1 MLVDRVSWLQLSVDV
16 QQAQLDAVTSILD
29 SAGALS
35 VTLLDA
41 LDELLI
47 EPVPGSS
54 PMWKKVRVVALF
66 PEGTDTLPL
75 QQMIRDGFPDRQI
88 DMRVESLADRDWSST
103 WRDTFNPM
111 CFGTRLWVCPTNADC
126 PAQDAVVVRLDPG
139 AAFGTGT
146 HATTALCLEWLDRHP
161 PVGQTVVDYG
171 CGSGILAIAA
181 SKLGAAQVVAVDI
194 DLHAVDTTRD
204 NAGANEITGHFTACL
219 PDEFSCPPAHLLI
232 ANILANPLQELAAQ
246 LCSYLLPGG
255 RILLTG
261 ILEHQASAVQ
271 EAYQPWI
278 DFEVPVQR
286 ANGCCCRARSVL
298 RAPEL
303 LFIPGEKIL
312 ATESTEEH
320 GKIKHYRSGKTD
332 NNLQHGSPANRCF
345 VFVQSGHHLAQYGT
359 RFFPCSSV
367 GSVAIIKGS
376 DQARPGCAVCH
387 SNLRIY

>member
-1 MLVDRVSWLQLSVDV
+1 MTSV
-16 QQAQLDAVTSILD
+16 LD

-54 PMWKKVRVVALF
+54 PMWKKVRVIALF
-66 PEGTDTLPL
+66 PAGTDTLPL
-75 QQMIRDGFPDRQI
+75 QQMIREGFPGADV
-88 DMRVESLADRDWSST
+88 DMRVEPLADRDWSST

-161 PVGQTVVDYG
+161 PSGQIVIDYG

-194 DLHAVDTTRD
+194 DLHAVNAARD
-204 NAGANEITGHFTACL
+204 NAGVNAITGHFTACL
-219 PDEFSCPPAHLLI
+219 PDEFFCPPAHLLM

-261 ILEHQASAVQ
+261 ILGHQAPAVQ
-271 EAYQPWI
+271 DAYQPWI
-278 DFEVPVQR
+278 DFEAPVQR
-286 ANGCCCRARSVL
+286 AEWVL
-298 RAPEL
+298 L
-303 LFIPGEKIL
+303 
-312 ATESTEEH
+312 
-320 GKIKHYRSGKTD
+320 SGSRRT
-332 NNLQHGSPANRCF
+332 LS
-345 VFVQSGHHLAQYGT
+345 
-359 RFFPCSSV
+359 
-367 GSVAIIKGS
+367 
-376 DQARPGCAVCH
+376 
-387 SNLRIY
+387 

>member
-1 MLVDRVSWLQLSVDV
+1 M
-16 QQAQLDAVTSILD
+16 TSILD
-29 SAGALS
+29 GAGALS

-66 PEGTDTLPL
+66 PAGTDKLPL
-75 QQMIRDGFPDRQI
+75 QQMIRDGFPDMQV

-161 PVGQTVVDYG
+161 PAGQTVVDYG

-194 DLHAVDTTRD
+194 DLHAVDATRD
-204 NAGANEITGHFTACL
+204 NAGVNGITDHFTACL
-219 PDEFSCPPAHLLI
+219 PDEFSCPPVHLLI

-261 ILEHQASAVQ
+261 ILEHQASSVQ

-278 DFEVPVQR
+278 DFEAPVQR
-286 ANGCCCRARSVL
+286 AEWVLLSGSRRSPV
-298 RAPEL
+298 
-303 LFIPGEKIL
+303 
-312 ATESTEEH
+312 
-320 GKIKHYRSGKTD
+320 
-332 NNLQHGSPANRCF
+332 
-345 VFVQSGHHLAQYGT
+345 
-359 RFFPCSSV
+359 
-367 GSVAIIKGS
+367 
-376 DQARPGCAVCH
+376 
-387 SNLRIY
+387 